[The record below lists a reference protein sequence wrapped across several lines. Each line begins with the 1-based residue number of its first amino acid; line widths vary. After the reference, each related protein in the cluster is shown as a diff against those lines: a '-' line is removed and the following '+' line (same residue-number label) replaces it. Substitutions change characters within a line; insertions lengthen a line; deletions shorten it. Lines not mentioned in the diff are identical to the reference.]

1 MKRLM
6 TGLAFVFCAVL
17 TCGAVAD
24 CVWTG
29 ANGFNW
35 NDSGNWEGGQIPNS
49 ADAVA
54 SFTVDGAVCVT
65 VNVDVVI
72 GRLAVTPAASGG
84 KLTLVSNGNTMT
96 FSSSGVPEINVEYGA
111 ELRIESVTLAG
122 SQKVRKSGDG
132 VFAVKA
138 ATAQALGLDHA
149 AGELRLVSL
158 KRPPVTVSPTDG
170 QWTYFRR
177 TSAGVESSDHTPYSG
192 TDGIYFGTT
201 SGNCESKTARTS
213 PIPITGK
220 VRISGAVSMQGTG
233 SWGLV
238 LVLHNDPRGAEAI
251 ANQNGQESLAY
262 SGTGKVEK
270 SFAVGLVNF
279 WTYIGQYKW
288 GKNGVWDSRKTT
300 DPLIYFNTRDAS
312 GSPENILRQM
322 QLTLEFDQDRKTATL
337 TLVQNQEGVDV
348 TFTDTYTNVD
358 LSEICG
364 SDQAY
369 LAFLTDA
376 GGRTTY
382 GMIEHLKVEY
392 LDEVEDGV
400 YFSSVDVNSAAAS
413 IALEGSDDAQLAS
426 SVAVGNAAKIDLEN
440 GCVNLGSLT
449 LNGSARFSSGVT
461 TVSSSDGEWSHIDIS
476 STGVTNTSHTA
487 YGGSND
493 IAFGI
498 SSGYYVTKTVRR
510 TPIPI
515 SGKVTITG
523 DVTCQGSGS
532 WGWALVLHN
541 DPRGAAA
548 MAEHKATANCAYGSD
563 GRIERSFAVAFVN
576 YHKNIGEYRW
586 GKNGVWDANKTA
598 DPLIYFNTYDGSV
611 NIVRQMKL
619 KLEFDPDARTAT
631 LTLVQNQEGVDVTFI
646 DTYTNVDLR
655 ELCGSDKAYLAFTTD
670 AGGRSTYGTIDNL
683 KIVNEPLD
691 GERTT
696 ITAGSMAVA
705 NSASLAL
712 SGVNL
717 SLPRSGFLPYGMG
730 FDLEEGAALATVANS
745 VNDIAKG
752 KLVVDGE
759 TVAVGRYT
767 SENCDWIEGSG
778 RVQVGSAGT
787 MIMVR

>member
-1 MKRLM
+1 
-6 TGLAFVFCAVL
+6 
-17 TCGAVAD
+17 
-24 CVWTG
+24 
-29 ANGFNW
+29 
-35 NDSGNWEGGQIPNS
+35 
-49 ADAVA
+49 
-54 SFTVDGAVCVT
+54 
-65 VNVDVVI
+65 
-72 GRLAVTPAASGG
+72 
-84 KLTLVSNGNTMT
+84 
-96 FSSSGVPEINVEYGA
+96 
-111 ELRIESVTLAG
+111 
-122 SQKVRKSGDG
+122 
-132 VFAVKA
+132 
-138 ATAQALGLDHA
+138 
-149 AGELRLVSL
+149 
-158 KRPPVTVSPTDG
+158 
-170 QWTYFRR
+170 
-177 TSAGVESSDHTPYSG
+177 
-192 TDGIYFGTT
+192 
-201 SGNCESKTARTS
+201 
-213 PIPITGK
+213 
-220 VRISGAVSMQGTG
+220 MQGTG

-348 TFTDTYTNVD
+348 TYTDIYTNVD

-382 GMIEHLKVEY
+382 GTIEHLKVEY
-392 LDEVEDGV
+392 LDEVEDGA

-487 YGGSND
+487 YGGSNG

>member
-1 MKRLM
+1 MKMLM
-6 TGLAFVFCAVL
+6 KGFACALCAAFV
-17 TCGAVAD
+17 CGAAAD

-35 NDSGNWEGGQIPNS
+35 NDSGNWEGGQIPNGV
-49 ADAVA
+49 DAIA
-54 SFTVDGAVCVT
+54 SFAVDGAVCVT

-72 GRLAVTPAASGG
+72 GRLTVTPAASGG

-170 QWTYFRR
+170 QWTYFRK

-213 PIPITGK
+213 PIPISGK

-348 TFTDTYTNVD
+348 TYTDTYTNVD

-382 GMIEHLKVEY
+382 GTIEHLKVEY
-392 LDEVEDGV
+392 LDEIEDGA

-426 SVAVGNAAKIDLEN
+426 AVTVGNAAKIDLEN
-440 GCVNLGSLT
+440 GCVNLGSFT

-487 YGGSND
+487 YSGSNG

-515 SGKVTITG
+515 SGNVTITG

-586 GKNGVWDANKTA
+586 GKNGVWDASKTA

-619 KLEFDPDARTAT
+619 TLEFDPAARTAT
-631 LTLVQNQEGVDVTFI
+631 LALVQNQEGVDVTFT

-683 KIVNEPLD
+683 KVVNEPLD
-691 GERTT
+691 GERTM
-696 ITAGSMAVA
+696 ITAGSMTDS
-705 NSASLAL
+705 NSARLVL
-712 SGVNL
+712 SGVNF

-730 FDLEEGAALATVANS
+730 FDLNDGAVLVTVTNS

-752 KLVVDGE
+752 KLVVGGE

-767 SENCDWIEGSG
+767 SGTCDWIEGPG

-787 MIMVR
+787 MIMFR

>member
-6 TGLAFVFCAVL
+6 AGFTFLLCAAL

-35 NDSGNWEGGQIPNS
+35 NDSGNWEGGQIPNG

-96 FSSSGVPEINVEYGA
+96 FSSSGVPEIDVGYGA

-132 VFAVKA
+132 AFAVKA

-238 LVLHNDPRGAEAI
+238 LVLHNDTRGAEAI
-251 ANQNGQESLAY
+251 ADQKGQISLAY
-262 SGTGKVEK
+262 SGTGKIEK
-270 SFAVGLVNF
+270 SFAVGFVNF
-279 WTYIGQYKW
+279 WTNIGDYKW
-288 GKNGVWDSRKTT
+288 GKNGVWESLKTT

-312 GSPENILRQM
+312 GSPENILRQI

-348 TFTDTYTNVD
+348 TYTDTYTNVD

-369 LAFLTDA
+369 LAFVTDA
-376 GGRTTY
+376 GGRSTY
-382 GMIEHLKVEY
+382 GTIEHLKVEY
-392 LDEVEDGV
+392 LDEVEDGA
-400 YFSSVDVNSAAAS
+400 YFSSVDVNTAAAS

-426 SVAVGNAAKIDLEN
+426 AVAVGNAAKIDLEK
-440 GCVNLGSLT
+440 GCVNLGSFT

-461 TVSSSDGEWSHIDIS
+461 TVSPSDGEWSHIDIS

-487 YGGSND
+487 YSGSNG

-586 GKNGVWDANKTA
+586 GKNGVWDASKTA

-619 KLEFDPDARTAT
+619 TLEFDPAARTAT
-631 LTLVQNQEGVDVTFI
+631 LALVQNQEGVDVTFT

-683 KIVNEPLD
+683 KVVNEPLD
-691 GERTT
+691 GERTM
-696 ITAGSMAVA
+696 ITAGSMTDS
-705 NSASLAL
+705 NSARLVL
-712 SGVNL
+712 SGVNF

-730 FDLEEGAALATVANS
+730 FDLNDGATLVTVTNS

-752 KLVVDGE
+752 KLVVGGE
-759 TVAVGRYT
+759 TVAAGRYT
-767 SENCDWIEGSG
+767 SGTCDWIDGPG

-787 MIMVR
+787 MIMFR

>member
-787 MIMVR
+787 MIMV